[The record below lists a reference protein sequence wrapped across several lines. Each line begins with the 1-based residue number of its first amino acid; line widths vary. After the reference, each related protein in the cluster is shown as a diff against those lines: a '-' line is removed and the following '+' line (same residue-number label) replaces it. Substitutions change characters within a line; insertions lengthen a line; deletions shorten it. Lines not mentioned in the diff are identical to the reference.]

1 MQSLCAAFESL
12 GLARDPA
19 RVLVAL
25 LQFGPATP
33 DHLASV
39 AGIDPHRV
47 GEALGELNSLGIV
60 GRCIAVGSLLWAP
73 VGRVEVIA
81 RLVEAGEDRLATM
94 RARAARAAELTEELL
109 PTPHR
114 HNQPKGLT

>member
-1 MQSLCAAFESL
+1 MQCLCAAFESL

-25 LQFGPATP
+25 LQYGPATP
-33 DHLASV
+33 DHLAGV

-47 GEALGELNSLGIV
+47 GEALGKLGSLGIV
-60 GRCIAVGSLLWAP
+60 ACRIGAGSLLWAP

-81 RLVEAGEDRLATM
+81 RLVEAGEDRLAAM
-94 RARAARAAELTEELL
+94 RARAARAAELTERLI
-109 PTPHR
+109 PIPHR
-114 HNQPKGLT
+114 HTRRGDFA